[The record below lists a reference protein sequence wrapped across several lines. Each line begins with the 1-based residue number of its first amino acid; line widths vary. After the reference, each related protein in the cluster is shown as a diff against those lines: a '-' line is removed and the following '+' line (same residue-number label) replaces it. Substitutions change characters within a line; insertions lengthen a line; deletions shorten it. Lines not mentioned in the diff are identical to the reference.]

1 MPSFARPTADPAP
14 VLSVVVPAYN
24 EAGNVPLLYE
34 RISRVLGEIV
44 ADRWELIIVDDG
56 SRDATWQ
63 VIGKLAESDDKV
75 KGLRLSRNFGHQ
87 PALLAGLEMAG
98 GEAVITMDCD
108 LQHPVELL
116 PVLVEKWRE
125 GFKVVKT
132 LRQDPVEVS
141 WFKGWTSRTFY
152 RLFSYLSEMKL
163 QAGEADFRLL
173 DRQALDELLRFS
185 ERGLFLRGLTQWIGF
200 SSCSIPYDPGVR
212 THGKSQYSL
221 RKMLSLAWKGLS
233 SFSLMPLRLGIL
245 IGLLGSLFSLL
256 GALYSILGKLFD
268 SATVP
273 GWTSTMMLLSL
284 LFFLLFTYLGILGEY
299 LGRILVEVQG
309 RPRYIVRE
317 TTVAVGQRSASRGWT
332 GRYRRQWSASPA
344 HSAHCQCRR
353 LRHFPAHQRG
363 HPHGASS
370 GDRYRHFA
378 DGGGWCL

>member
-317 TTVAVGQRSASRGWT
+317 TTVAVGQRSASRG
-332 GRYRRQWSASPA
+332 
-344 HSAHCQCRR
+344 
-353 LRHFPAHQRG
+353 
-363 HPHGASS
+363 
-370 GDRYRHFA
+370 
-378 DGGGWCL
+378 

>member
-1 MPSFARPTADPAP
+1 MPPIAPDIHSFSRSTVDPSP

-34 RISRVLGEIV
+34 RISQVLGEIV
-44 ADRWELIIVDDG
+44 ADSWELVIVDDG

-63 VIGKLAESDDKV
+63 VIGTLAGNDDKIR
-75 KGLRLSRNFGHQ
+75 GLRLSRNFGHQ
-87 PALLAGLEMAG
+87 NALLAGLEMAR

-125 GFKVVKT
+125 GFKIVKT
-132 LRQDPVEVS
+132 LRQDPVEVD
-141 WFKGWTSRTFY
+141 WFKGWTSKTFY
-152 RLFSYLSEMKL
+152 RLFSFLSEMQL

-173 DRQALDELLRFS
+173 DRQVLDELLRFN
-185 ERGLFLRGLTQWIGF
+185 ERGLFLRGLTQWVGF
-200 SSCSIPYDPGVR
+200 SSCSLPYDAGVR
-212 THGKSQYSL
+212 THGQSQYSV

-317 TTVAVGQRSASRGWT
+317 TTVAAGQRSASRG
-332 GRYRRQWSASPA
+332 
-344 HSAHCQCRR
+344 
-353 LRHFPAHQRG
+353 
-363 HPHGASS
+363 
-370 GDRYRHFA
+370 
-378 DGGGWCL
+378 